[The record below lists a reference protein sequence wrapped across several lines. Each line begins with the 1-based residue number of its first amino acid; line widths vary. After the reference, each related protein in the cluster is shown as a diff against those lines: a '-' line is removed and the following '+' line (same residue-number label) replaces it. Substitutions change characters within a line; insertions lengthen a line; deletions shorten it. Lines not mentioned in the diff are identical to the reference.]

1 MKPLEGSAV
10 VVQSAKQTR
19 AQKCVFFIINIIL
32 FLNNMLSAFRQS
44 TVK

>member
-1 MKPLEGSAV
+1 MRPLGGST

-19 AQKCVFFIINIIL
+19 AQKYVFFLTIIL